1 MADKY
6 VTNDPTEVVPPR
18 DSVGT
23 ILVVLTTLA
32 LIGALIFV
40 EKAKQKHYDTGFFG
54 KTKGA
59 PNVEALTEKALK
71 EMAEEPP
78 LRDAPPKEGAVEPPK

>member
-1 MADKY
+1 VH
-6 VTNDPTEVVPPR
+6 VTNDPGENVVSKDEV
-18 DSVGT
+18 SN

-32 LIGALIFV
+32 LIGGLVFI

-59 PNVEALTEKALK
+59 PNVEALAEQALK
-71 EMAEEPP
+71 EMAE
-78 LRDAPPKEGAVEPPK
+78 RPK

>member
-6 VTNDPTEVVPPR
+6 VTNDPGENVVPR
-18 DSVGT
+18 DGVSN

-32 LIGALIFV
+32 LLGSLIFI

-59 PNVEALTEKALK
+59 PNVEALVQQALT
-71 EMAEEPP
+71 EMAE
-78 LRDAPPKEGAVEPPK
+78 RPK

>member
-6 VTNDPTEVVPPR
+6 VTNDPNENVVPR
-18 DSVGT
+18 DGVSN

-32 LIGALIFV
+32 LIGSVVFI

-59 PNVEALTEKALK
+59 PNVETLAGEALK
-71 EMAEEPP
+71 KMAES
-78 LRDAPPKEGAVEPPK
+78 PK

>member
-32 LIGALIFV
+32 LIGALVFV
-40 EKAKQKHYDTGFFG
+40 EQAKKKHYDTGFFG

-59 PNVEALTEKALK
+59 PNVEALTDRALQ

-78 LRDAPPKEGAVEPPK
+78 LTSAPVVETPK

>member
-6 VTNDPTEVVPPR
+6 VTNDPGENVVSRDEV
-18 DSVGT
+18 SN

-32 LIGALIFV
+32 LIGGVVFIQ
-40 EKAKQKHYDTGFFG
+40 KAMQKHYDTGFFG

-59 PNVEALTEKALK
+59 PNVEALAERALQDI
-71 EMAEEPP
+71 AQ
-78 LRDAPPKEGAVEPPK
+78 RPK